1 MSGAENDKIQFRGP
15 AEKEALAAVDEV
27 RLGGI
32 NASEI
37 ARQGVRE
44 MLQRTISDEE
54 RIKLHQHYKRGDL
67 SEEAAR
73 VLLGDALDE
82 IERERDAFA
91 SAMELETDGVFQG

>member
-1 MSGAENDKIQFRGP
+1 MSGADNDKIQFRGA
-15 AEKEALAAVDEV
+15 AEKEALAAVDEL

-44 MLQRTISDEE
+44 MLQRTLSDEE
-54 RIKLHQHYKRGDL
+54 KIEIHQRYERGEL
-67 SEEAAR
+67 SEEATR
-73 VLLGDALDE
+73 VLLGDALNE

-91 SAMELETDGVFQG
+91 SAMELETDGAFQD

>member
-1 MSGAENDKIQFRGP
+1 MNGAEKDEIQFRGP
-15 AEKEALAAVDEV
+15 AEKEALAAVNDV

-37 ARQGVRE
+37 VRQGVRE

-54 RIKLHQHYKRGDL
+54 RVKLHQRYERGDL
-67 SEEAAR
+67 GEEAAR

-91 SAMELETDGVFQG
+91 SAMELKTDGVFEG